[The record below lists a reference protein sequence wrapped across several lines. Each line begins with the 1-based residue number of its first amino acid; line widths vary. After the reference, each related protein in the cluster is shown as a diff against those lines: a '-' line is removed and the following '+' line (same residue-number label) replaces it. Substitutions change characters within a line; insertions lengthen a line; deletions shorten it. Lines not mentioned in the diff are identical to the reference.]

1 MIDFTRYPNDGDPD
15 SDDVLPLPLLKG
27 YGLKR
32 KSMRLETKVASGY
45 TRSRN
50 LFRGPP
56 AEMSATF
63 SFSSTELET
72 FEGWYSHLIGN
83 GAEWFVMPVR
93 TGSLVKD
100 HQCKFIGDY
109 SQKLISDNDWTVTAK
124 ISVKNL
130 RVISEDETIGR
141 IGGYESATQAAHDAI
156 DGSVTNYVLP
166 GE

>member
-1 MIDFTRYPNDGDPD
+1 MIDFTRYPNDGNPA
-15 SDDVLPLPLLKG
+15 SDDVLPLPLLKS

-72 FEGWYSHLIGN
+72 FEGWYHHLIGN

-93 TGSLVKD
+93 TGSVVTD

-124 ISVKNL
+124 LSVKNL

-141 IGGYESATQAAHDAI
+141 IHNLPQPTQAVRDGVDDA
-156 DGSVTNYVLP
+156 VTDYVNQ
-166 GE
+166 G